1 MNRKR
6 RIRVLHALLV
16 VVVIGSGCSD
26 EDERDDGP
34 DGLIVGR
41 GAPGAGT
48 GTRPSAG
55 RGTTAP
61 AAISVGEESRAD
73 YCNGSGPPTSLLLQG
88 SRNGRSGTCSKGLAA
103 EIFQYG
109 LCSCSD
115 AVFTGAF
122 SIDAFD
128 SARGP
133 YVAGLTGASVG
144 VNDQLIT
151 TGVIDIS
158 GSLIAAGRGIQP
170 ITAGHYVIDGNVMT
184 NGDLFATGAGI
195 TFGRDLW
202 VDGEINAVGLSNVV
216 GDVYQTP
223 GHGPP
228 LGMQIGGQLYTQDF
242 VVADPCACSEG
253 QLLDIDAI
261 VAAGR
266 AASHNAEVGLGE
278 QGLVSIGIGAPLDFD
293 CGRFA
298 LEGAHIVGAS
308 TIRAHGRTALF
319 IDGDLTITGS
329 FGVDLGAT
337 GELDVFVTG
346 NLLLTGAGVVGSVD
360 RPAALRFYVGG
371 YGDIAITGA
380 NRFAANLYAPRSN
393 VVVTGADAIYGSFFV
408 GSFYATGAQVMHYD
422 SAITRSGAGASDR
435 CDDDDCARDLDCGNP
450 RVCSETGRC
459 TPLGG
464 PD

>member
-6 RIRVLHALLV
+6 RIELLHALLILVVIGAGCSDGEERDAGYEGV
-16 VVVIGSGCSD
+16 VVV
-26 EDERDDGP
+26 
-34 DGLIVGR
+34 
-41 GAPGAGT
+41 GAGP
-48 GTRPSAG
+48 GAG
-55 RGTTAP
+55 RGTGRGMDARP
-61 AAISVGEESRAD
+61 AIDVGEQSRQD
-73 YCNGSGPPTSLLLQG
+73 YCNGSGPPTSLLLRG
-88 SRNGRSGTCSKGLAA
+88 SRGGRSATCSRGLAA

-133 YVAGLTGASVG
+133 YTTGLAGASVG

-158 GSLIAAGRGIQP
+158 GSLIAAGNGLQP
-170 ITAGHYVIDGNVMT
+170 ITSGHYVVDGNVMT
-184 NGDLFATGAGI
+184 NGDLIATGAGI

-202 VDGEINAVGLSNVV
+202 VNGEINAIGLSHVV

-228 LGMQIGGQLYTQDF
+228 AGMQIGGQVHTQDF
-242 VVADPCACSEG
+242 VVADPCACGEG
-253 QLLDIDAI
+253 QVLDIDAI

-266 AASHNAEVGLGE
+266 AASHNAEVGLSDRS
-278 QGLVSIGIGAPLDFD
+278 LVSIGIGAPLDFE

-298 LEGAHIVGAS
+298 LEGTHIVGAS
-308 TIRAHGRTALF
+308 VIRAYGRTALF

-329 FGVDLGAT
+329 FGVDLGTT

-393 VVVTGADAIYGSFFV
+393 VLVTGADALYGSFFV

-422 SAITRSGAGASDR
+422 SAVTRSGAEASDR
-435 CDDDDCARDLDCGNP
+435 CDDDECARDLDCGSP